1 MKVRFWG
8 TRGSLATAGPETIR
22 YGGNTACV
30 ELRAEGAPL
39 VVLDAGSG
47 IRALGASLGDD
58 VTRIDILL
66 SHLHMDH
73 VQGLGFFAP
82 LFRPGLEIHIWGPPS
97 TTLSLRERL
106 TRYLSP
112 PLFPVA
118 LRDLASD
125 PVLHDV
131 PTDEPFELGRLKV
144 TAGLVIHPGPTVGY
158 RISDGRTTL
167 SYLPD
172 HEPALGSRD
181 FPEAALWTSGFALA
195 AGADLLI
202 HDAQYTEAE
211 YAERVGWGHSTLGHA
226 TEFAAATKVRRLA
239 TFHHDPTHDDATI
252 DELLESVDAGRMDVF
267 GAREGQ
273 EVTVAADCPQPQTS
287 NSAP

>member
-8 TRGSLATAGPETIR
+8 TRGSLATAGPETLR

-47 IRALGASLGDD
+47 IRALGAALGES
-58 VTRIDILL
+58 VPRIDILL

-118 LRDLASD
+118 LRDLQSD
-125 PVLHDV
+125 LVLHDV
-131 PTDEPFELGRLKV
+131 PTDEPFELGSLRV
-144 TAGLVIHPGPTVGY
+144 TAALIIHPGPTVGY
-158 RISDGRTTL
+158 RITDGRTTL

-181 FPEAALWTSGFALA
+181 FPGPAQWLSGFALA
-195 AGADLLI
+195 VGADLLV

-211 YAERVGWGHSTLGHA
+211 YVQRVGWGHSTLEHA
-226 TEFAAATKVRRLA
+226 VCLAAAANVRRLA

-252 DELLESVDAGRMDVF
+252 DELLKAADRGGLDVF
-267 GAREGQ
+267 GAREGL
-273 EVTVAADCPQPQTS
+273 ELDLAARRT
-287 NSAP
+287 

>member
-47 IRALGASLGDD
+47 IRALGTALGED

-73 VQGLGFFAP
+73 IQGLGFFAP

-97 TTLSLRERL
+97 TALSLRERL

-125 PVLHDV
+125 LVLHDV
-131 PTDEPFELGRLKV
+131 PTDEPFELGPLRV
-144 TAGLVIHPGPTVGY
+144 TAALVIHPGPTVGY
-158 RISDGRTTL
+158 RITDGATTL

-181 FPEAALWTSGFALA
+181 YPEPAQWLSGFALA
-195 AGADLLI
+195 ADADLLI
-202 HDAQYTEAE
+202 HDAQYTEAQ
-211 YAERVGWGHSTLGHA
+211 YAQRVGWGHSTLEHA
-226 TEFAAATKVRRLA
+226 TGFAAAAKVRQLA
-239 TFHHDPTHDDATI
+239 TFHHDPTHDDMMI
-252 DELLESVDAGRMDVF
+252 DAMLTALDRGGLDVF
-267 GAREGQ
+267 GARESL
-273 EVTVAADCPQPQTS
+273 ELDLATRTT
-287 NSAP
+287 

>member
-8 TRGSLATAGPETIR
+8 TRGSLATAGPETVR

-47 IRALGASLGDD
+47 IRALGASLAAD

-97 TTLSLRERL
+97 TTLTLRERL

-118 LRDLASD
+118 LRDLAPD
-125 PVLHDV
+125 LVLHDV
-131 PTDEPFELGRLKV
+131 PTDEPFELGSLRV
-144 TAGLVIHPGPTVGY
+144 TAALVIHPGPTVGY
-158 RISDGRTTL
+158 RITDGRTTL

-181 FPEAALWTSGFALA
+181 FPEPAQWTSGLALA

-211 YAERVGWGHSTLGHA
+211 YAVRVGWGHSTLEHA
-226 TEFAAATKVRRLA
+226 VLLAREANVAKLA
-239 TFHHDPTHDDATI
+239 TFHHDPSHDDTTI
-252 DELLESVDAGRMDVF
+252 DALLKAVDRGGLNVF

-273 EVTVAADCPQPQTS
+273 DLDLAFRRT
-287 NSAP
+287 